1 MNRIDKLF
9 KTKGN
14 NILSIYITAGYP
26 NLGSTAEIIR
36 ELVDAGTDMIEI
48 GIPFSDPLADGPVIQ
63 DSSAG
68 ALKNGMKIA
77 LLFEQLKYIRST
89 VNIPLV
95 MMSYINPVIRFGLDD
110 FCRKCNE
117 VGVDGLILPDLPPEI
132 YLSQYANIFNRHDL
146 YNILLIS
153 PQTDIQRIRM
163 IDSISRGFVYVV
175 SSSSTTG
182 VKGIFSED
190 QILYFKKIRDLKLT
204 NPALIGFGISD
215 ADTFHLACNYANGVI
230 IGSAFISLLKEKGID
245 RNSIRE
251 FVDRLKNNSF
261 VSL

>member
-68 ALKNGMKIA
+68 ALKNGMNIA

-110 FCRKCNE
+110 FSRKCNE
-117 VGVDGLILPDLPPEI
+117 VGVDGLILPDLPQVI

-163 IDSISRGFVYVV
+163 IDRISRGFVYVV
-175 SSSSTTG
+175 S
-182 VKGIFSED
+182 
-190 QILYFKKIRDLKLT
+190 
-204 NPALIGFGISD
+204 
-215 ADTFHLACNYANGVI
+215 
-230 IGSAFISLLKEKGID
+230 
-245 RNSIRE
+245 
-251 FVDRLKNNSF
+251 
-261 VSL
+261 